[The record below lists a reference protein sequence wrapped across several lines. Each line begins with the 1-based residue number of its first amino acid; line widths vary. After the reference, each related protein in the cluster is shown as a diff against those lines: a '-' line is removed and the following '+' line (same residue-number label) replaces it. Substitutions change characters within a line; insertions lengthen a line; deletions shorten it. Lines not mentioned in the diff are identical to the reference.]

1 MVFGGSF
8 KMSYKFK
15 ISAENKEKAL
25 DVAKKRLNSEE
36 GLIEIKEVFG
46 NKENLKEFEIYLNEG
61 EEQKEIEQKVNLAKE
76 NLKKILVYFGVL
88 DFELE
93 TKLDGNL
100 LIIDIKADGLDF
112 LVEEEG
118 KILNAV
124 QYIVVLITNYSFENY
139 LKIVLDYKGFRERRT
154 EKIKELAKKLIERVK
169 EKNKEVALEPMNP
182 FERRVVHSYVSTF
195 EGVYSKS
202 VGVEPMRNVVIYPK
216 EENIG
221 EME

>member
-1 MVFGGSF
+1 
-8 KMSYKFK
+8 MSYKFK

-46 NKENLKEFEIYLNEG
+46 IKEDLKEFEVYFND
-61 EEQKEIEQKVNLAKE
+61 EEELKKIEQKVNIAKD
-76 NLKKILVYFGVL
+76 NLKKILFYFGVL
-88 DFELE
+88 NFEVE
-93 TKLDGNL
+93 TSLDGNL
-100 LIIDIKADGLDF
+100 LIMDIKADDLDF

-118 KILNAV
+118 KILNAI
-124 QYIVVLITNYSFENY
+124 QYIVVLMTNYTFENY

-154 EKIKELAKKLIERVK
+154 EQIKELTKKLIERVK

-182 FERRVVHSYVSTF
+182 FERRVVHSYVSMF

-202 VGVEPMRNVVIYPK
+202 VGVEPMRNVVIYP
-216 EENIG
+216 EERIG
-221 EME
+221 EVK

>member
-1 MVFGGSF
+1 
-8 KMSYKFK
+8 MSYKFK

-61 EEQKEIEQKVNLAKE
+61 EEQKEIEKKVTLAKE

-88 DFELE
+88 DFEFE
-93 TKLDGNL
+93 TKLGGNL

-118 KILNAV
+118 KILNAI
-124 QYIVVLITNYSFENY
+124 QYIVVLMTNYSFENY

-154 EKIKELAKKLIERVK
+154 EKIKELVKRLIERVK

>member
-1 MVFGGSF
+1 
-8 KMSYKFK
+8 MSYKFK

-46 NKENLKEFEIYLNEG
+46 IKEDLKEFEVYFND
-61 EEQKEIEQKVNLAKE
+61 EEEIKKIEQKVDLAKE
-76 NLKKILVYFGVL
+76 NLKNILVYFGVL
-88 DFELE
+88 NFEVE
-93 TKLDGNL
+93 TSLDGNL
-100 LIIDIKADGLDF
+100 LIMDIKADDLDF

-118 KILNAV
+118 KILNAI
-124 QYIVVLITNYSFENY
+124 QYIVVLMTNYTFENY

-154 EKIKELAKKLIERVK
+154 EQIKELTKKLIERVK

-182 FERRVVHSYVSTF
+182 FERRVVHSYVSMF

-202 VGVEPMRNVVIYPK
+202 VGVEPMRNVVIYP
-216 EENIG
+216 EERIG
-221 EME
+221 EVK